1 MESVPFAG
9 DISPKPL
16 LYALTI
22 RSPIARGRL
31 RKIECPRLPGSYT
44 FITAAEIPGKKTL
57 EDFSVPVLAGEA
69 LSYIGEPVGILAGP
83 DQIKLEEFSNK
94 IKVIAEEDTEAPV
107 FTSHSIKSE
116 MILSERN
123 IIKGDYEDA
132 FAKAKTVVSGE
143 YKTGI
148 QEHWY
153 AEPQGAVAL
162 YTSGGRITIRTA
174 TQWPFHVKRSAA
186 SVLDI
191 PLSQISVEGTAIGLH
206 MDGKIW
212 YPSLLSCHAALAAH
226 IMKKNVK
233 LMLTRKEDFLFSPK
247 RNSTEIYIRSALGE
261 KGELLAME
269 INAEVNLGA
278 EGVFTDEILDQT
290 CLGALG
296 SYQIPALKLE
306 GKAVRTNLPPQGPFS
321 GFGLAQGFFT
331 MERHISQIADTLRI
345 DPEEWRKNNCLRRGG
360 NLAIGVP
367 VNDPPPLGQL
377 LDTAAAM
384 GDYSR
389 KWASYELLRQSRKEN
404 GAWER
409 GEPLRGIGIAA
420 AWQGNGFLYSGDGV
434 DKGLYAVELT
444 LEKDGSLEIKTS
456 MVTSNDDYT
465 RIWGSIASEILAMDA
480 GMVRIIS
487 GHTEGTPDSGPAS
500 LSRNIAILT
509 KLVENACIAIRKQ
522 RFRDPLPIT
531 VRRGNRPSKGLSWE
545 GACGKPLYFD
555 KNSLSRLSWG
565 AAVVE
570 VEIDPVEYTPGI
582 RGVWLGID
590 GGKILLEE
598 RARRCLKAELIQA
611 LGWASLEHL
620 EYTEGRISGGHAEDY
635 NIPDLWAIPP
645 VTIDFLR
652 NGAADPKGIG
662 ELPLNCVPAAFV
674 QAVSQAMDHP
684 FTRIPLTALDIW
696 EAGKLRKKEPAL

>member
-1 MESVPFAG
+1 
-9 DISPKPL
+9 
-16 LYALTI
+16 
-22 RSPIARGRL
+22 
-31 RKIECPRLPGSYT
+31 
-44 FITAAEIPGKKTL
+44 
-57 EDFSVPVLAGEA
+57 
-69 LSYIGEPVGILAGP
+69 
-83 DQIKLEEFSNK
+83 
-94 IKVIAEEDTEAPV
+94 
-107 FTSHSIKSE
+107 
-116 MILSERN
+116 ERN
-123 IIKGDYEDA
+123 IRRGAYEDA

-153 AEPQGAVAL
+153 AEPQGAIAL
-162 YTSGGRITIRTA
+162 YTQAGARITIRTA

-186 SVLDI
+186 SVLDV
-191 PLSQISVEGTAIGLH
+191 PLSQISVEGTAMGLH

-212 YPSLLSCHAALAAH
+212 YPSLLSCHAALAAS

-233 LMLTRKEDFLFSPK
+233 LMLTRKEDFFFSPK
-247 RNSTEIYIRSALGE
+247 RNGAEIYIRSALGE

-269 INAEVNLGA
+269 INVEVNLGA
-278 EGVFTDEILDQT
+278 QGVFTDEILDQT

-296 SYQIPALKLE
+296 ICQIPCLKLE

-321 GFGLAQGFFT
+321 GFGLAQGFFA
-331 MERHISQIADTLRI
+331 MERHVSQIADMLRT
-345 DPEEWRKNNCLRRGG
+345 DPGEWRKNNHLRRGG
-360 NLAIGVP
+360 SLAVDVP
-367 VNDPPPLGQL
+367 VKDPPPVERL
-377 LDTAAAM
+377 LDTAAAIS
-384 GDYSR
+384 DYSR

-456 MVTSNDDYT
+456 MVASNDNYT
-465 RIWGSIASEILAMDA
+465 RIWGSIASEILAIDA

-487 GHTEGTPDSGPAS
+487 GHTEQAPDSGPAS

-531 VRRGNRPSKGLSWE
+531 VRRGSRPSKGIIWGE
-545 GACGKPLYFD
+545 TGDKPLYFD

-570 VEIDPVEYTPGI
+570 VEIDPVEYTPGV

-598 RARRCLKAELIQA
+598 QARRCLRAGVVQA

-620 EYTEGRISGGHAEDY
+620 EYAGGLISGGHTEDY
-635 NIPDLWAIPP
+635 NIPDLQTIPP
-645 VTIDFLR
+645 VGIGFLR
-652 NGAADPKGIG
+652 NDAADPKGIG
-662 ELPLNCVPAAFV
+662 ELPFNCVPAAFV

-684 FTRIPLTALDIW
+684 FTGIPLTALDIW
-696 EAGKLRKKEPAL
+696 EAGKLKKKESAL